1 MLAVLAANTVQSTTG
16 RNIVNLKQEF
26 NMDPLT
32 TPRNKFVVTKS
43 IIPEG
48 GEDNLVLLKDL
59 INAKQDAIEDDIRSE
74 LEGLIKNTCV
84 R

>member
-1 MLAVLAANTVQSTTG
+1 MGICYLVSGNFSDAPYYVKGVSTY
-16 RNIVNLKQEF
+16 QE
-26 NMDPLT
+26 NPYPHL
-32 TPRNKFVVTKS
+32 
-43 IIPEG
+43 G